1 MRAAVHLLAVAL
13 VTSIGA
19 APTPLESALA
29 HYALDRDPSRQARL
43 PRRLDEISGLAFT
56 ADGRLLAHGDEAAV
70 VWELDPGSGR
80 VIKQFG
86 LGRHGQVMRGDFE
99 GIEVVD
105 GRVFLVTSAGEVV
118 AGTEGKDGEVV
129 AGLSTDLGL
138 RGACEVEGLAWDRPT
153 RSLLLLCKHVRSRHW
168 RDHVVILAVSA
179 ETWKLESR
187 PRLAVPERDL
197 ERVTGI
203 KHFNGSA
210 LARHPRSGT
219 YILLAG
225 PQRAYAEIDT
235 AGRVLGG
242 GSFDRKRHRQ
252 PEGVA
257 VGPDLSLLVSDEAA
271 GKDATISTYAWRP

>member
-1 MRAAVHLLAVAL
+1 MKPAAHLLALAL
-13 VTSIGA
+13 VTPLGA
-19 APTPLESALA
+19 ALTPRESALP
-29 HYALDRDPSRQARL
+29 HYALDRDPSRQAGLPKRL
-43 PRRLDEISGLAFT
+43 EEISGLAFT

-86 LGRHGQVMRGDFE
+86 LGRHGQVLRGDFE

-105 GRVFLVTSAGEVV
+105 DRVFLVTSAGEIV

-129 AGLSTDLGL
+129 AGVSADLGL
-138 RGACEVEGLAWDRPT
+138 RGACEVEGFGWDRPT
-153 RSLLLLCKHVRSRHW
+153 RSFLLLCKQVASKRW
-168 RDHVVILAVSA
+168 RDHVVILAVSGK
-179 ETWKLESR
+179 TWKLESR

-197 ERVTGI
+197 ERVTGV

-210 LARHPRSGT
+210 IARHPRTGT

-242 GSFDRKRHRQ
+242 GRFDRRRHRQ

-257 VGPDLSLLVSDEAA
+257 VGSDLALLVSDEAA